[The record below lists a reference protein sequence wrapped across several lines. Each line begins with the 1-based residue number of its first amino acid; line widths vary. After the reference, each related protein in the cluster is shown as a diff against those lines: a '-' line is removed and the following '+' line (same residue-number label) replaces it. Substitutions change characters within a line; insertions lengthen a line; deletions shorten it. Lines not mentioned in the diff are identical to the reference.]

1 MAVSDAVVIA
11 VIGIF
16 IIEGIW
22 LAALTY
28 LLWRRAK
35 AARSSPPASDTPD
48 ETKPA

>member
-1 MAVSDAVVIA
+1 MAVLDAVVIA
-11 VIGIF
+11 VIGIV

-35 AARSSPPASDTPD
+35 RPKPEDAKPEAPENESS
-48 ETKPA
+48 